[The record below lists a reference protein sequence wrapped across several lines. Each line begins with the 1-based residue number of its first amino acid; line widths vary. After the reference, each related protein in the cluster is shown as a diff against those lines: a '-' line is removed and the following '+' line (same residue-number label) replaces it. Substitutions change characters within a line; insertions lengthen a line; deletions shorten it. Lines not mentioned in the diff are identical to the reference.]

1 MNDDVEARLARCFA
15 AVFPD
20 LRPEQVSAAHN
31 MTVVEWDS
39 VATLNLIALLEEEF
53 DVPVWLD
60 QLQPQEDAPLSFQ
73 LILNYLQRMLA
84 AV

>member
-1 MNDDVEARLARCFA
+1 MNDDVRVRLARCFS

-20 LRPEQVSAAHN
+20 LSPEQISDAHTT
-31 MTVVEWDS
+31 TVVEWDS

-53 DVPVWLD
+53 DVAVWLD
-60 QLQPQEDAPLSFQ
+60 QLQPEEDASLSFP